1 MMMTSMM
8 MMTVMLMMM
17 ARGPGKAPAL
27 LSGGDCSA
35 VSQFIPGKDL
45 QEVLCHHSN
54 HHRRTIKLIIIGK
67 KSQNI
72 SFQLFARVFS
82 MVS

>member
-1 MMMTSMM
+1 MIMMTSMM
-8 MMTVMLMMM
+8 MMMLMMM
-17 ARGPGKAPAL
+17 VRGPGKAPAL

-67 KSQNI
+67 KSQKI
-72 SFQLFARVFS
+72 PFQLFARVFS